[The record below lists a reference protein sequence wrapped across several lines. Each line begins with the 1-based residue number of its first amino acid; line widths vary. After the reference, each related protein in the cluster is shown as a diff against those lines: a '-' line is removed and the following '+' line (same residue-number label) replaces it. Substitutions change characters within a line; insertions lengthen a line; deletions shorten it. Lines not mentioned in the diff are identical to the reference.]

1 MASELTIGQQIVA
14 QLGTR
19 RRGIINFVRS
29 AIDAC
34 ERDEPEIVK
43 ALMDARVADA
53 FAYEKGSGRPRTEVA
68 LANTVSRHLQL
79 HPERRAVAEALLRCG
94 R

>member
-14 QLGTR
+14 RLGTR
-19 RRGIINFVRS
+19 RRSIINFVRS

-34 ERDEPEIVK
+34 ERDELEIVK

-53 FAYEKGSGRPRTEVA
+53 FAQSVGRPRTEVA
-68 LANTVSRHLQL
+68 LASTVSRHLQL